1 MAIGQEGIDFSFD
14 PFDPATQAR
23 IAEMFGSMVNPTP
36 PAGDPGF
43 EVSNWQKP
51 GTAPGTPG
59 GMDGSSPGN
68 QGGGEEVDPRI
79 SFLEEEVRRIRAQ
92 QQQTQ
97 ERQNRDARDAIR
109 RVLAQYQLE
118 SLAEPLWNKYTEQ
131 YFDFSNEDAII
142 FSIKEE
148 DAYKRRFAANAARVA
163 KGMPELSPAEYIAL
177 EDSYRTT
184 LRSNGMPAGF
194 YDSTEDFK
202 AFIEGDVS
210 SAELNDRLKD
220 GYRVV
225 ADADQEVKRQM
236 ERLYGIS
243 EAQLAAYF
251 IDPDRAKPL
260 LMAADYKRQARTAQ
274 IAARAQEQAGITL
287 TGDLAE
293 ELARRGVTADEA
305 EKGFQE
311 IGALGELR
319 QQFGGE
325 EAISDEG
332 LVRQAFGADVAAKS
346 ALERRKRTRVGEFT
360 GGGGFTATT
369 GDTQGAL
376 RLGVGQAQ

>member
-1 MAIGQEGIDFSFD
+1 MAINVEGLDIGGGLPADFLAGFD
-14 PFDPATQAR
+14 PF
-23 IAEMFGSMVNPTP
+23 
-36 PAGDPGF
+36 AGMGLPSVPGAP
-43 EVSNWQKP
+43 QP
-51 GTAPGTPG
+51 GDTGTDEPKG
-59 GMDGSSPGN
+59 PSED
-68 QGGGEEVDPRI
+68 VDPRVK
-79 SFLEEEVRRIRAQ
+79 FLEDEVKRIREQ
-92 QQQTQ
+92 FQQTQ

-109 RVLAQYQLE
+109 RVLAQYQLD
-118 SLAEPLWNKYTEQ
+118 SLAETLWNKYTEQ

-142 FSIKEE
+142 YAIKDE
-148 DAYKRRFAANAARVA
+148 DAYKRRFAANAARMA
-163 KGMPELSPAEYIAL
+163 KGLPELSPSEYIQM
-177 EDSYRTT
+177 EDAYRTT

-202 AFIEGDVS
+202 SFIEGDVS
-210 SAELNDRLKD
+210 AAELNDRLKD

-236 ERLYGIS
+236 ERLYGVN

-287 TGDLAE
+287 TGDLAD

-319 QQFGGE
+319 QQFSGE
-325 EAISDEG
+325 EAISDTG
-332 LVRQAFGADVAAKS
+332 LVRQVFGADVAAKS
-346 ALERRKRTRVGEFT
+346 ALERRKKTRVGEFT
-360 GGGGFTATT
+360 GGGGFTATS

-376 RLGVGQAQ
+376 RLGVGQSQ